1 MELRKRF
8 SIVLI
13 SIVLGVLN
21 CSAKNIVVFG
31 TVTDADGE
39 PLIGVS
45 VVDKQSHKGVTTDLY
60 GKYRIEI
67 PTEAGVI
74 ITFSYVGMESVDLK
88 VAVASDEKIQHD
100 VVLTNSANVLS
111 EVVVTGM
118 FTRPTDT
125 FTGSSTVYSVER
137 LAASGNQ
144 NILSS
149 LQSVDPSF
157 AIDNNLATGS
167 NPNTM
172 PNLQIRGATS
182 INIKGDYEGNSN
194 QPLLILDGFE
204 TPLEK
209 LFDMDMER
217 VSSVTILKD
226 ASAKAIYGSKAGNG
240 VIVVET
246 QRPSLGSPTVHYTGT
261 LNIDSP
267 DISSYNLMDASTK
280 LDFEVA
286 RGMYDRAATY
296 EQLQQQHD
304 LLKVYRDNIA
314 RGVDTDWLSLATHTG
329 IGTKHTVA
337 VEGGSERWRYQGGA
351 MYNGISG
358 VMKGSDRNILNINGL
373 VLYDNSNLRIRN
385 AIDFTNTIANNSPL
399 GQFSEFLNLNPYLVP
414 YTDEGT
420 PLRIIAYGE
429 NGFPVYNPLYN
440 AAINTLYKDTYWEL
454 RNNFSVDWQLHRLC
468 KLTANFSY
476 TYRRASSDNFLPEGN
491 TELEKP
497 DSEGRY
503 FLNGRY
509 DMTKSISH
517 TYAGSLGLNYNQS
530 IGKHAWFVNTN
541 VNIQSSHL
549 RRHNYTTIDSDLG
562 NSKLLTLSD
571 ASPWLTERYYDGA
584 DDRRRE
590 IGFIAAASYAFDNR
604 YLLDT
609 SVRESGSSVFGSD
622 NRWGCFW
629 SVGIGWNLHNERFLS
644 SLGWLKQLKLR
655 ASTGYTGNQTF
666 DPYQSRSR
674 YIHLDYLYGGEF
686 GALLS
691 CLPNNSLRWQK
702 IHDTDIG
709 IDLCIAQWLNLKFD
723 YYWQATND
731 MLNDITIAPST
742 GFSSYK
748 ANIGQIDN
756 RGYELT
762 VALTPWRNK
771 SVDGWFSLSVSGM
784 HNDNKVTHISN
795 LFDTFNK
802 AQNKAKTQPL
812 SITDRDVTRHDYEL
826 DRLVKTTPSTLY
838 YEGCSTTAIWGVP
851 SLGIDPMT
859 GRRIYLDR
867 NGNITYNWDVADQ
880 VIIGDR
886 APKLSGNILLSGGW
900 KGFSFALSMSYSL
913 GGDIYNTTLV
923 NKVENVTGYDNLDM
937 RILDSWQNV
946 GDVSP
951 YRALSIT
958 TSDKMDYTKP
968 NSSFVQRNNE
978 LICNS
983 LNVSY
988 DFDRIKSISRLGF
1001 QRLKLALY
1009 LNDLFRLSTVQ
1020 VERGTSYPYARN
1032 YSISIQATY

>member
-1 MELRKRF
+1 MNPRKIF

-31 TVTDADGE
+31 TVTDADCE

-45 VVDKQSHKGVTTDLY
+45 VVDNQSHKGVTTDID
-60 GKYRIEI
+60 GNYRIEI
-67 PTEAGVI
+67 ATEAGVI

-100 VVLTNSANVLS
+100 VVLKNSANVLS

-137 LAASGNQ
+137 LAESGNQ

-149 LQSVDPSF
+149 LRSVDPSF

-209 LFDMDMER
+209 LFDMDMDR
-217 VSSVTILKD
+217 VASITILKD

-246 QRPSLGSPTVHYTGT
+246 RRPSIGSPTVYYTGT
-261 LNIDSP
+261 LNFDTP

-280 LDFEVA
+280 LNFEVA

-329 IGTKHTVA
+329 IGTKHAVA
-337 VEGGSERWRYQGGA
+337 VEGGSEHWRYQGGA
-351 MYNGISG
+351 MYNAISG

-373 VLYDNSNLRIRN
+373 VLYDNNNFRIRN
-385 AIDFTNTIANNSPL
+385 AIDFTNTDAHNSPL
-399 GQFSEFLNLNPYLVP
+399 GEFSEFLNLNPYLMP
-414 YTDEGT
+414 YADDGT
-420 PLRIIAYGE
+420 PMRIIAYGE
-429 NGFPVYNPLYN
+429 NDFPVYNPLYN
-440 AAINTLYKDTYWEL
+440 ASLNTLNKEAYWEL
-454 RNNFSVDWQLHRLC
+454 RNNFSVDWQLHRLL

-476 TYRRASSDNFLPEGN
+476 TYKRTRTDYFLPEGN

-509 DMTKSISH
+509 DMTKSVSH
-517 TYAGSLGLNYNQS
+517 TYAGNLGFNYNQS

-562 NSKLLTLSD
+562 NSSLLSLAD
-571 ASPWLTERYYDGA
+571 ASQWLTERFYDGA

-590 IGFIAAASYAFDNR
+590 IGFIAATSYAFDNR

-609 SVRESGSSVFGSD
+609 SVRESGSSVFGSE

-644 SLGWLKQLKLR
+644 SLGWLKQLKL
-655 ASTGYTGNQTF
+655 
-666 DPYQSRSR
+666 
-674 YIHLDYLYGGEF
+674 
-686 GALLS
+686 
-691 CLPNNSLRWQK
+691 
-702 IHDTDIG
+702 
-709 IDLCIAQWLNLKFD
+709 
-723 YYWQATND
+723 
-731 MLNDITIAPST
+731 
-742 GFSSYK
+742 
-748 ANIGQIDN
+748 
-756 RGYELT
+756 
-762 VALTPWRNK
+762 
-771 SVDGWFSLSVSGM
+771 
-784 HNDNKVTHISN
+784 
-795 LFDTFNK
+795 
-802 AQNKAKTQPL
+802 
-812 SITDRDVTRHDYEL
+812 
-826 DRLVKTTPSTLY
+826 
-838 YEGCSTTAIWGVP
+838 
-851 SLGIDPMT
+851 
-859 GRRIYLDR
+859 
-867 NGNITYNWDVADQ
+867 
-880 VIIGDR
+880 
-886 APKLSGNILLSGGW
+886 
-900 KGFSFALSMSYSL
+900 
-913 GGDIYNTTLV
+913 
-923 NKVENVTGYDNLDM
+923 
-937 RILDSWQNV
+937 
-946 GDVSP
+946 
-951 YRALSIT
+951 
-958 TSDKMDYTKP
+958 
-968 NSSFVQRNNE
+968 
-978 LICNS
+978 
-983 LNVSY
+983 
-988 DFDRIKSISRLGF
+988 
-1001 QRLKLALY
+1001 
-1009 LNDLFRLSTVQ
+1009 
-1020 VERGTSYPYARN
+1020 
-1032 YSISIQATY
+1032 